1 MTEVIEETV
10 IVMAYPEDRDGPVVH
25 IFGGEVLFTE
35 DGEFVGWDPGDWW
48 ESLGLDTGE
57 APAALDDI
65 DAELAAHGYR
75 RTSNWIGPVITRRG
89 ERYTANGIGRIEP
102 IV

>member
-35 DGEFVGWDPGDWW
+35 DGEFIGWDPGDWW
-48 ESLGLDTGE
+48 ESLGLDGE
-57 APAALDDI
+57 SPAALDDI
-65 DAELAAHGYR
+65 DAELAARGYR
-75 RTSNWIGPVITRRG
+75 RTSAWIGPVITRRG

-102 IV
+102 V